1 MRGTSENSARK
12 YRDEIQ
18 EYHSTG
24 VVQEGAVAEGGTLG
38 RKILEFRY
46 YVGTV
51 GERGNWAMVEKYVL
65 EQGKP
70 KEDLRQLTLW

>member
-1 MRGTSENSARK
+1 MIARK
-12 YRDEIQ
+12 YRDEIRVSQ
-18 EYHSTG
+18 HGSCSLKE
-24 VVQEGAVAEGGTLG
+24 ELWGGRFWSSG
-38 RKILEFRY
+38 Y